1 MNGLSPIVFA
11 PANDR
16 NFRWSSGIA
25 GTDAYISCT
34 YILLDHQDRM
44 PNIRQLEYLV
54 AVADTLNFRS
64 AAERTGTTQPTV
76 SEQLKALETRLGA
89 TLVER
94 GRAQVLLTPIGEQ
107 VVEIARRILRDSNE
121 IRQITVSGGK
131 ELAGVMRL
139 GLPPTI
145 GPYLLPLV
153 LPRLRRE
160 FPDLKLYIREEI
172 PEVLPHALE
181 SGALDVVITLLPVQS
196 RELVSRSLFREPL
209 FLVVGNDHPLA
220 ERKSVSREDLADQD
234 VLALG
239 RGQQLHEVVHALC
252 QECGAR
258 LRYDFE
264 GTSLDTLRE
273 MVVMGLGVTF
283 LPGLYVRRE
292 IFSDPNLKVLVLHGR
307 AVNRHVGIVWR
318 KSSVL
323 QKSYENLAH
332 FFGKALERELADL
345 TRLA

>member
-1 MNGLSPIVFA
+1 
-11 PANDR
+11 
-16 NFRWSSGIA
+16 
-25 GTDAYISCT
+25 
-34 YILLDHQDRM
+34 M

-64 AAERTGTTQPTV
+64 AAERTGSTQPTV
-76 SEQLKALETRLGA
+76 SEQLKALEDRLGA
-89 TLVER
+89 VLVER
-94 GRAQVLLTPIGEQ
+94 GRSRVLLTPIGEQ

-121 IRQITVSGGK
+121 IKQIAASGGK

-153 LPRLRRE
+153 LPRLHRA
-160 FPDLKLYIREEI
+160 FPELKLYIREEL
-172 PEVLPHALE
+172 PEALPQALE

-196 RELVSRSLFREPL
+196 SELVSRSLFREPM
-209 FLVVGNDHPLA
+209 FLVVGADHPFA
-220 ERKSVSREDLADQD
+220 SRASVRREDLAGQD

-239 RGQQLHEVVHALC
+239 RGHQLHEVVHALC

-292 IFSDPNLKVLVLHGR
+292 ISTDPNLKVLVLHGR
-307 AVNRHVGIVWR
+307 AVHRHVGIVWR
-318 KSSVL
+318 KSSIL
-323 QKSYENLAH
+323 QKSYEELAH
-332 FFGKALERELADL
+332 FFGKAIEGELADL
-345 TRLA
+345 VNLA

>member
-1 MNGLSPIVFA
+1 
-11 PANDR
+11 
-16 NFRWSSGIA
+16 
-25 GTDAYISCT
+25 
-34 YILLDHQDRM
+34 M

-64 AAERTGTTQPTV
+64 AAERTGSTQPTV
-76 SEQLKALETRLGA
+76 SEQLKSLEERLGA
-89 TLVER
+89 VLVER
-94 GRAQVLLTPIGEQ
+94 GRSRVLLTPIGKQ
-107 VVEIARRILRDSNE
+107 VVEIARRILLDSKE
-121 IRQITVSGGK
+121 IMQIATSGGK

-153 LPRLRRE
+153 LPRLRHA
-160 FPDLKLYIREEI
+160 FPDLKLYVREE
-172 PEVLPHALE
+172 LPDALPRALE
-181 SGALDVVITLLPVQS
+181 TGALDVVITLLPIKS
-196 RELVSRSLFREPL
+196 ADLVSHSLFREPL
-209 FLVVGNDHPLA
+209 FLVVGADHPLA
-220 ERKSVSREDLADQD
+220 ARTSVARQDLAGQD
-234 VLALG
+234 VLALA

-292 IFSDPNLKVLVLHGR
+292 IFTDPNVKVLALQGR
-307 AVNRHVGIVWR
+307 ALNRHVGIVWR
-318 KSSVL
+318 KSSAL
-323 QKSYENLAH
+323 QASYANLAH
-332 FFGKALERELADL
+332 FFGKALQVELADL
-345 TRLA
+345 ANWRG